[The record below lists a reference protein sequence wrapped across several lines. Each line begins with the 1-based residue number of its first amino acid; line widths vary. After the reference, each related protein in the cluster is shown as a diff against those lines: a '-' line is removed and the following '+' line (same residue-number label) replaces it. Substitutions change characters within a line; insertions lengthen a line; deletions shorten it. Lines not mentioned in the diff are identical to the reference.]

1 MASELPISEQI
12 QRLIRTSDAARGVLG
27 SEIRELKHKLDVPGR
42 LKDSLR
48 SHPTGW
54 LGGSVVAGMATSLLF
69 RRKAKREKTEVKKK
83 TLLGLI
89 FTLAIAA
96 LRPFLKVWLTG
107 QLKNYITA
115 KFAGD
120 EIPSRPQRHVTPFYK

>member
-1 MASELPISEQI
+1 MAREIPISQEI
-12 QRLIRTSDAARGVLG
+12 QRLIQKSEAARGVLG

-42 LKDSLR
+42 IKDSLR

-69 RRKAKREKTEVKKK
+69 RRKPKREKAEVKKK
-83 TLLGLI
+83 TLLGFLL
-89 FTLAIAA
+89 TLAIAG
-96 LRPFLKVWLTG
+96 LRPFVKVWLAG
-107 QLKNYITA
+107 QLKGYLAA

-120 EIPSRPQRHVTPFYK
+120 ESPSRPERRVTPFYK

>member
-1 MASELPISEQI
+1 MAREIPISQEI
-12 QRLIRTSDAARGVLG
+12 QRLIHKSEAARGVLG

-42 LKDSLR
+42 IKDSLR

-69 RRKAKREKTEVKKK
+69 RRKSKREKAEVKKK
-83 TLLGLI
+83 TLLGFLL
-89 FTLAIAA
+89 TLSIAG
-96 LRPFLKVWLTG
+96 LRPFVKVWLAG
-107 QLKNYITA
+107 QLKGYLAA

-120 EIPSRPQRHVTPFYK
+120 EIPSRHQRRVTPFYK